1 MNCFWADH
9 RMKGTHVPGETIH
22 NGDVTD
28 AATRGASSDR
38 RVAGG
43 DHRGL

>member
-1 MNCFWADH
+1 MNCFRANH
-9 RMKGTHVPGETIH
+9 RTKDAHVPGETIDR
-22 NGDVTD
+22 GGVTD
-28 AATRGASSDR
+28 VATRGASSDR